1 MPLYDDDDYDDRPVS
16 RRGRYDDEEDDHDF
30 RKRDLPH
37 SGVGIASC
45 VLALL
50 AFLTGAFAMVLTVH
64 VGPDEIEAAIEAE
77 EPEAVLAVLLFV
89 GAGFVSLI
97 GLVLAVAGLLQRDRN
112 KLFAIL
118 GLCLNGLLFLCGLAM
133 MVAGA
138 VAD

>member
-16 RRGRYDDEEDDHDF
+16 RRRRYEDDEYEYDF

-37 SGVGIASC
+37 SGVGMASC

-50 AFLTGAFAMVLTVH
+50 AVLIGAFAMVLIAD

-77 EPEAVLAVLLFV
+77 EPEAVLAMLLFV
-89 GAGFVSLI
+89 GAGLVSLI
-97 GLVLAVAGLLQRDRN
+97 GLVLAIAGLLQQDRN

-133 MVAGA
+133 MVAGML
-138 VAD
+138 AD

>member
-16 RRGRYDDEEDDHDF
+16 RRRRYEDDEYEYDF

-37 SGVGIASC
+37 SGVGMASC

-50 AFLTGAFAMVLTVH
+50 AVLIGAFAMVLVAD

-77 EPEAVLAVLLFV
+77 EPEAVLAMLLFV
-89 GAGFVSLI
+89 GAGLVSLI
-97 GLVLAVAGLLQRDRN
+97 GLVLAIAGLLQQDRN